1 MKRTLISETPSL
13 IGETVRLQGWVNT
26 RRDHGKLIFIDLR
39 DRTGVVQMVVIPDK
53 MEAHQTAKEA
63 RNEYVIEIEGLV
75 KKRPGSQKKEDSA
88 TGEVEIEVSEMKII
102 SAVAG
107 ELPFDT
113 AKAELDLNI
122 PTLLDNRHLTLR
134 NKKINDIFK
143 VYSQILKSYAEVM
156 RENGFLEIKT
166 PKIVSAATEG
176 GANFF
181 KIKYFK
187 REAFLA
193 QSPQFYKQAGVGAFE
208 RVFEIGPVFRAE
220 PHYTTRHVNEYIS
233 FDAEMG
239 FIENF
244 SDIMDALEM
253 VVKRI
258 VNDIERKC
266 EAELRDYPSE
276 FLVPDRF
283 PRIKLT
289 EAMDVLKKEYN
300 KEKMGVDIDPEGEKL
315 ISEWAKKT
323 YGSDFIFLTHYPT
336 SARPF
341 YTMPSSDPQ
350 YTESFDLI
358 YRGVEIVTGG
368 QRIHNPEQLVA
379 SIKKHHLDPNDFKDY
394 IEIFR
399 LGMPPHG
406 GWAIGSERLAQK
418 ILGLPSI
425 KQAILF
431 PRDVRR
437 LTP

>member
-1 MKRTLISETPSL
+1 MKRTLINETPNL
-13 IGETVRLQGWVNT
+13 IDQVVRLSGWVST
-26 RRDHGKLIFIDLR
+26 RRDHGKLIFMDLR
-39 DRTGVVQMVVIPDK
+39 DRTGIVQMVIIPDK
-53 MEAHQTAKEA
+53 AEAYKAAKGV
-63 RNEYVIEIEGLV
+63 RNEYVIEVEGLV
-75 KKRPGSQKKEDSA
+75 KKRPGSQKKVDNP
-88 TGEVEIEVSEMKII
+88 TGEVEIEVSALRVI
-102 SAVAG
+102 SGVEK

-113 AKAELDLNI
+113 AKKDLELTI

-143 VYSQILKSYAEVM
+143 VYNVILESYEKHM
-156 RENGFLEIKT
+156 RGAGFLEIKT
-166 PKIVSAATEG
+166 PKIVSQATEG

-187 REAFLA
+187 RDAFLA
-193 QSPQFYKQAGVGAFE
+193 QSPQFYKQAGVGFFE

-244 SDIMDALEM
+244 ADIMDELESLL
-253 VVKRI
+253 KKI
-258 VNDIERKC
+258 IKDIQDKC
-266 EAELRDYPSE
+266 KEELVDYPSE

-289 EAMDVLKKEYN
+289 EAMEILKNEYG
-300 KEKMGVDIDPEGEKL
+300 KEKMGVDIDPEGERL
-315 ISEWAKKT
+315 ISEWAQKK

-358 YRGVEIVTGG
+358 YRGVELATGG
-368 QRIHNPEQLVA
+368 QRIHDPKQLVA
-379 SIKKHHLDPNDFKDY
+379 NIKKHRLDPKDFEDY

-406 GWAIGSERLAQK
+406 GWGLGSERLVQK
-418 ILGLPSI
+418 VLGLKSV
-425 KQAILF
+425 KEAILF

>member
-1 MKRTLISETPSL
+1 
-13 IGETVRLQGWVNT
+13 
-26 RRDHGKLIFIDLR
+26 
-39 DRTGVVQMVVIPDK
+39 
-53 MEAHQTAKEA
+53 
-63 RNEYVIEIEGLV
+63 
-75 KKRPGSQKKEDSA
+75 
-88 TGEVEIEVSEMKII
+88 
-102 SAVAG
+102 
-107 ELPFDT
+107 
-113 AKAELDLNI
+113 
-122 PTLLDNRHLTLR
+122 
-134 NKKINDIFK
+134 
-143 VYSQILKSYAEVM
+143 
-156 RENGFLEIKT
+156 
-166 PKIVSAATEG
+166 
-176 GANFF
+176 
-181 KIKYFK
+181 
-187 REAFLA
+187 
-193 QSPQFYKQAGVGAFE
+193 
-208 RVFEIGPVFRAE
+208 
-220 PHYTTRHVNEYIS
+220 
-233 FDAEMG
+233 MG

-244 SDIMDALEM
+244 SDIMDTLEM
-253 VVKRI
+253 VLKRI
-258 VNDIERKC
+258 MNDVERNCK
-266 EAELRDYPSE
+266 AELQDYASE

-300 KEKMGVDIDPEGEKL
+300 KQILGVDIDPEGEKL

-323 YGSDFIFLTHYPT
+323 YNSDFIFLTHYPT

-379 SIKKHHLDPNDFKDY
+379 SIKRHHLDPKDFKDY